1 MHRYGAIEAGGTK
14 FVCAVGSGPEQITD
28 TIRIDTTSPGTT
40 LGAVIDFFRQHHAS
54 VPLEALGIA
63 CFGPIELDKSSP
75 AYGYITTT
83 PKAGWAQTDIVST
96 LQSALNLPTGFDTD
110 VNAAALGEHRWGA
123 AQDVDSFI
131 YLTVGT
137 GIGGGAMVEGELL
150 HGLLHPEM
158 GHILLPR
165 HDSDTNFSGVCP
177 FHGTC
182 FEGLASGPAIQA
194 RWGRPADELDNDHDA
209 WSLQAHYMAVGLW
222 NLICTLSP
230 RRLILGGGVMEQ
242 EHLLPAIRA
251 NLQSVA
257 AEYLQVPQLG
267 VQVENFVVAPGLG
280 SRAGISG
287 ALALAELAARNVP

>member
-1 MHRYGAIEAGGTK
+1 
-14 FVCAVGSGPEQITD
+14 
-28 TIRIDTTSPGTT
+28 
-40 LGAVIDFFRQHHAS
+40 
-54 VPLEALGIA
+54 
-63 CFGPIELDKSSP
+63 
-75 AYGYITTT
+75 
-83 PKAGWAQTDIVST
+83 
-96 LQSALNLPTGFDTD
+96 
-110 VNAAALGEHRWGA
+110 
-123 AQDVDSFI
+123 
-131 YLTVGT
+131 
-137 GIGGGAMVEGELL
+137 
-150 HGLLHPEM
+150 
-158 GHILLPR
+158 
-165 HDSDTNFSGVCP
+165 VCP